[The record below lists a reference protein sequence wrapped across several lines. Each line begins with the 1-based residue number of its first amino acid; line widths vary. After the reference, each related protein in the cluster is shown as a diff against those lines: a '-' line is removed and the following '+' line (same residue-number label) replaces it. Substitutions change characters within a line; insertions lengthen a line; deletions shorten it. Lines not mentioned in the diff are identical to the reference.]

1 MQLITDF
8 FLHNLIVIY
17 FFYGLAFFCM
27 GLFVWLERGR
37 SSSFRL
43 AKAMGT
49 LGAFGIVHG
58 LHEWIVMFQFIQDR
72 VSVPKWMLLGEVQ
85 VAHLVVSFSLLVI
98 FGVRLIYANLT
109 GSDERA
115 LWVAVGTAVSLAA
128 LWALAAWWAS
138 RAYQL
143 TRDDIFPV
151 MDVLSRYL
159 LAVPG
164 AMLTASGIVLEQ
176 KHFLREGLKEN
187 SRDLKLVALAMGLYG
202 LVGQLFVSQTVLFPS
217 TVIHSG
223 LFLRLFGV
231 PVQLFR
237 AVLAVGTAVFF
248 IRAIRVFEWERQQ
261 QLAQANEAR
270 LTAQQEALA
279 VQQRA
284 REEMEALNGRLAN
297 ALEDLTVLFDFSRHL
312 VESLDRLEMA
322 EKAAESV
329 VTAVP
334 WLLGCQIL
342 IQENADSPLSVVGM
356 AGSAVENGRFAPD
369 KVASLVKTIHEQG
382 TAYAYQ
388 NGRFTQIARINT
400 ETLPLQPESRC
411 LLGLPLKLKESHD
424 GILLVEVDTQSRHI
438 QHREIHLLEALASQ
452 LSVALDNAT
461 LYQKV
466 LSRDKLR
473 GELLAQV
480 VSARERE
487 RKRIARELHDGT
499 GQLLT
504 AIGLGIAA
512 ASSNLPKAPKKA
524 LQQLAL
530 LKEMSNEA
538 LTELRD
544 VMMNL
549 RPSLLDDLGLVP
561 AMKNLVDEIETKLQK
576 MGQPAHADF
585 QVVGEP
591 IRLDPNLETIIF
603 RILQEALT
611 NVMKHACADNITITL
626 AYEDAHVHLM
636 VMDDGCGFE
645 LQAVENPQ
653 NGKHPLGLLGMQ
665 ERVSLVGG
673 HFAIHSAPG
682 NGTKIDVYLPVKEK
696 VQADEKYPIGIG

>member
-1 MQLITDF
+1 
-8 FLHNLIVIY
+8 
-17 FFYGLAFFCM
+17 M

-58 LHEWIVMFQFIQDR
+58 LHEWIVMFQFVQDK

-85 VAHLVVSFSLLVI
+85 VIHLVVSFSLLVI
-98 FGVRLIYANLT
+98 FGARLIYANLT
-109 GSDERA
+109 GNDEKA
-115 LWVAVGTAVSLAA
+115 LWGAVGTAVSLAA
-128 LWALAAWWAS
+128 LWALASWWAGQTH
-138 RAYQL
+138 QL
-143 TRDDIFPV
+143 TRDAIFPV

-164 AMLTASGIVLEQ
+164 ALLTASGIVLEQ
-176 KHFLREGLKEN
+176 RHFLREGLKEN
-187 SRDLKLVALAMGLYG
+187 SRDLKLVAAAMGLYG
-202 LVGQLFVSQTVLFPS
+202 LVGQIFVSQTVLFPS

-223 LFLRLFGV
+223 LFLQLFGM

-237 AVLAVGTAVFF
+237 AVLAVGAAVFF

-261 QLAQANEAR
+261 QLARANEAR
-270 LTAQQEALA
+270 LAAQQEALA
-279 VQQRA
+279 IQQRA
-284 REEMEALNGRLAN
+284 REEMETLNGRLAN
-297 ALEDLTVLFDFSRHL
+297 ALEDLTVLFAFSRHL
-312 VESLDRLEMA
+312 VESLDRLEIA

-342 IQENADSPLSVVGM
+342 IQENEQSPLLVVGM
-356 AGSAVENGRFAPD
+356 AGSAAENGRFAPD
-369 KVASLVKTIHEQG
+369 KVAALVKHIDEHG
-382 TAYAYQ
+382 KAYAYQ
-388 NGRFTQIARINT
+388 RGHLAPIA
-400 ETLPLQPESRC
+400 LPVNPPASLQPEGHC
-411 LLGLPLKLKESHD
+411 LLGLPLKLKESYD

-438 QHREIHLLEALASQ
+438 QHRELHLLEALASQ

-466 LSRDKLR
+466 LSRDRLR

-499 GQLLT
+499 SQLLT

-512 ASSNLPKAPKKA
+512 ASSNLPKAPEKA

-561 AMKNLVDEIETKLQK
+561 AMKNLVDETGTRMQK
-576 MGQPAHADF
+576 MGQLARADF
-585 QVVGEP
+585 QVIGEP

-611 NVMKHACADNITITL
+611 NVVKHARADNVTITL
-626 AYEDAHVHLM
+626 EYGDAFMHLM
-636 VMDDGCGFE
+636 VVDDGCGFDSRI
-645 LQAVENPQ
+645 VENPE
-653 NGKHPLGLLGMQ
+653 NSNHPLGLLGMQ

-673 HFAIHSAPG
+673 HFTINSVPG
-682 NGTKIDVYLPVKEK
+682 SGTKIDVYLPVKEK
-696 VQADEKYPIGIG
+696 VQTDGKYPIGIG